1 MDDAGE
7 GAGDRESCG
16 YAEDGH
22 QQREVELRQRAAPG
36 GMSMAAHH
44 RHRTMVLWSSWARCL
59 QSHPRWQS
67 LEADSSLVV
76 SEVDQRGDY
85 RITLVTAEPN
95 IFIVALHNTDEQ
107 VLITWRG

>member
-16 YAEDGH
+16 YAEDRQ

-59 QSHPRWQS
+59 QSHPRW
-67 LEADSSLVV
+67 
-76 SEVDQRGDY
+76 
-85 RITLVTAEPN
+85 
-95 IFIVALHNTDEQ
+95 
-107 VLITWRG
+107 